1 MRAFHMSG
9 NFNIYL
15 NVQLNIYFIM
25 ASKTIT
31 ITEEVYQL
39 LKLLKK
45 QDESFS
51 ELLRRLA
58 LSVNGQKLEHFFG
71 SWDLND
77 QEYKKIKEE
86 IKLNLIPFNGKKRRI
101 D

>member
-1 MRAFHMSG
+1 
-9 NFNIYL
+9 
-15 NVQLNIYFIM
+15 M

-31 ITEEVYQL
+31 ITEDVYQL

-58 LSVNGQKLEHFFG
+58 MQVNGQKLEAFFG
-71 SWDLND
+71 LWDIND
-77 QEYKKIKEE
+77 QEYKGIQEE
-86 IKLNLIPFNGKKRRI
+86 IKRNLIPYNGKMRKF

>member
-1 MRAFHMSG
+1 M
-9 NFNIYL
+9 
-15 NVQLNIYFIM
+15 V
-25 ASKTIT
+25 SKTIT
-31 ITEEVYQL
+31 ITEEVYKI

-58 LSVNGQKLEHFFG
+58 MSVNGQNLEHFFG
-71 SWDLND
+71 SWELND
-77 QEYKKIKEE
+77 QEYKDIQEE
-86 IKLNLIPFNGKKRRI
+86 IKGNQLPFNEKKRSF

>member
-1 MRAFHMSG
+1 
-9 NFNIYL
+9 
-15 NVQLNIYFIM
+15 M

-31 ITEEVYQL
+31 ITEDVYQL

-58 LSVNGQKLEHFFG
+58 MQVNGQKLEAFFG
-71 SWDLND
+71 LWDIND
-77 QEYKKIKEE
+77 QEYKEIQEE
-86 IKLNLIPFNGKKRRI
+86 IKRNLIPFNGKKGKF

>member
-1 MRAFHMSG
+1 
-9 NFNIYL
+9 
-15 NVQLNIYFIM
+15 M

-39 LKLLKK
+39 LKLIKK

-58 LSVNGQKLEHFFG
+58 MSVNGQKLESFFG
-71 SWDLND
+71 SWDLSD
-77 QEYKKIKEE
+77 QEYKEIQEE
-86 IKLNLIPFNGKKRRI
+86 IKLNQIPFNGKKRRF

>member
-1 MRAFHMSG
+1 
-9 NFNIYL
+9 
-15 NVQLNIYFIM
+15 M

-31 ITEEVYQL
+31 ITEDVYQL

-58 LSVNGQKLEHFFG
+58 MQVNGQKLEAFFG
-71 SWDLND
+71 LWDVND
-77 QEYKKIKEE
+77 QEYKEIQEVIKR
-86 IKLNLIPFNGKKRRI
+86 NQIPFNGKKRKF

>member
-1 MRAFHMSG
+1 
-9 NFNIYL
+9 
-15 NVQLNIYFIM
+15 M

-31 ITEEVYQL
+31 ITEDVYQL
-39 LKLLKK
+39 LKSLKK

-58 LSVNGQKLEHFFG
+58 MQVNGQKLEAFFG
-71 SWDLND
+71 LWDIND
-77 QEYKKIKEE
+77 QEYKEIQEE
-86 IKLNLIPFNGKKRRI
+86 IKRNLIPFNGKKRKF

>member
-1 MRAFHMSG
+1 
-9 NFNIYL
+9 
-15 NVQLNIYFIM
+15 M

-39 LKLLKK
+39 LKLIKK

-58 LSVNGQKLEHFFG
+58 MSVSGQKLENFFG

-77 QEYKKIKEE
+77 QEYEEIQEE
-86 IKLNLIPFNGKKRRI
+86 IKRNQIPFNGKKRTN

>member
-1 MRAFHMSG
+1 M
-9 NFNIYL
+9 
-15 NVQLNIYFIM
+15 V
-25 ASKTIT
+25 SKTIT

-39 LKLLKK
+39 LKILKK
-45 QDESFS
+45 QGESFS

-58 LSVNGQKLEHFFG
+58 MSVNGQKLENFFG

-77 QEYKKIKEE
+77 QEYKEIQEG
-86 IKLNLIPFNGKKRRI
+86 IKLNLIPSIGKRRRF

>member
-1 MRAFHMSG
+1 MT
-9 NFNIYL
+9 
-15 NVQLNIYFIM
+15 
-25 ASKTIT
+25 SKTIT

-45 QDESFS
+45 QNESFS

-58 LSVNGQKLEHFFG
+58 LSVNGQKLENFFG

-77 QEYKKIKEE
+77 QEYKEIKEE
-86 IKLNLIPFNGKKRRI
+86 IKNNQILFNGKKRRF

>member
-1 MRAFHMSG
+1 
-9 NFNIYL
+9 
-15 NVQLNIYFIM
+15 M

-31 ITEEVYQL
+31 ITEDVYQL

-58 LSVNGQKLEHFFG
+58 MQVNGQKLEAFFG
-71 SWDLND
+71 LWDIND
-77 QEYKKIKEE
+77 QEYKEIQEKIKR
-86 IKLNLIPFNGKKRRI
+86 NLIPFNGKKRKF

>member
-1 MRAFHMSG
+1 
-9 NFNIYL
+9 
-15 NVQLNIYFIM
+15 M

-31 ITEEVYQL
+31 ITEDVYQL

-58 LSVNGQKLEHFFG
+58 MQVNGQKLEAFFG
-71 SWDLND
+71 LWDIND
-77 QEYKKIKEE
+77 QEYEEIQEE
-86 IKLNLIPFNGKKRRI
+86 IKRNLIPFNGKKRKF

>member
-1 MRAFHMSG
+1 
-9 NFNIYL
+9 
-15 NVQLNIYFIM
+15 M

-31 ITEEVYQL
+31 ITEDVYQL

-58 LSVNGQKLEHFFG
+58 MQVNGQKLEAFFG
-71 SWDLND
+71 LWDIND
-77 QEYKKIKEE
+77 QEYKEIQEE
-86 IKLNLIPFNGKKRRI
+86 IKRNLIPYNGKMRKF

>member
-1 MRAFHMSG
+1 M
-9 NFNIYL
+9 
-15 NVQLNIYFIM
+15 V
-25 ASKTIT
+25 SKTIT
-31 ITEEVYQL
+31 ITEDVYQL

-58 LSVNGQKLEHFFG
+58 MQVNGQKLEAFFG
-71 SWDLND
+71 LWDIND
-77 QEYKKIKEE
+77 QEYKEIQEE
-86 IKLNLIPFNGKKRRI
+86 IKRNPIPFNGKKRKF

>member
-1 MRAFHMSG
+1 
-9 NFNIYL
+9 
-15 NVQLNIYFIM
+15 M

-58 LSVNGQKLEHFFG
+58 MSVNGQKLESFFG

-77 QEYKKIKEE
+77 QEYQEIQEKIKF
-86 IKLNLIPFNGKKRRI
+86 NLIPFNGKKRRI

>member
-1 MRAFHMSG
+1 
-9 NFNIYL
+9 
-15 NVQLNIYFIM
+15 M

-31 ITEEVYQL
+31 ITEDVYQL

-58 LSVNGQKLEHFFG
+58 MQVNGQKLEAFFG
-71 SWDLND
+71 LWDIND
-77 QEYKKIKEE
+77 QEYEEIQEE
-86 IKLNLIPFNGKKRRI
+86 IKRNLVPFNGKKRKF

>member
-1 MRAFHMSG
+1 
-9 NFNIYL
+9 
-15 NVQLNIYFIM
+15 M

-31 ITEEVYQL
+31 ITEEVYEL

-51 ELLRRLA
+51 ELLRRLSM
-58 LSVNGQKLEHFFG
+58 SVNGQKLENFFG

-77 QEYKKIKEE
+77 QEYKEIQEE
-86 IKLNLIPFNGKKRRI
+86 IKLNQIPINGKKRRF

>member
-1 MRAFHMSG
+1 
-9 NFNIYL
+9 
-15 NVQLNIYFIM
+15 M

-31 ITEEVYQL
+31 ITEDVYQL

-51 ELLRRLA
+51 ELLRRVA
-58 LSVNGQKLEHFFG
+58 MQVNGQKLEAFFG
-71 SWDLND
+71 LWDIND
-77 QEYKKIKEE
+77 QEYKEIQEE
-86 IKLNLIPFNGKKRRI
+86 IKRNLIPYNGKMRKF

>member
-1 MRAFHMSG
+1 
-9 NFNIYL
+9 
-15 NVQLNIYFIM
+15 M

-31 ITEEVYQL
+31 ITEDVYQL

-58 LSVNGQKLEHFFG
+58 MQVNGQKLEAFFG
-71 SWDLND
+71 LWDIND
-77 QEYKKIKEE
+77 QEYKEIQEDIKR
-86 IKLNLIPFNGKKRRI
+86 NLIPFNGKKRKF

>member
-1 MRAFHMSG
+1 
-9 NFNIYL
+9 
-15 NVQLNIYFIM
+15 M

-31 ITEEVYQL
+31 ITEDVYQL

-58 LSVNGQKLEHFFG
+58 MQVNGQKLEAFFG
-71 SWDLND
+71 LWDIKD
-77 QEYKKIKEE
+77 QEYKEIQEE
-86 IKLNLIPFNGKKRRI
+86 IKRNLIPFNGKKRKI

>member
-1 MRAFHMSG
+1 
-9 NFNIYL
+9 
-15 NVQLNIYFIM
+15 M

-39 LKLLKK
+39 LKLIKK

-58 LSVNGQKLEHFFG
+58 MSVNGQKLENFFG

-77 QEYKKIKEE
+77 QEYEEIQEE
-86 IKLNLIPFNGKKRRI
+86 IKRNQIPFNGKKRTN